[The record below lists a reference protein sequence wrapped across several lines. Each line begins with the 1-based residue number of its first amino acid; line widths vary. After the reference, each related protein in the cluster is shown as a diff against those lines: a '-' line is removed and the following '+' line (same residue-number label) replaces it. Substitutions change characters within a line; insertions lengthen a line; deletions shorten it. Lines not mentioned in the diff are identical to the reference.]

1 MTITSFYPSRWTKR
15 TRWIQCRVPEVVPV
29 LARVPERVRDLD
41 RLEVKEGTRVPK
53 EVIAK
58 EKVNQKLMVQCTEV
72 LKPLRHRNRYA
83 KPENK
88 KFNFFREIEVVYAKP
103 INYRIICPFQKKIF
117 SGVRFSLWIPND
129 QPISQII

>member
-1 MTITSFYPSRWTKR
+1 M
-15 TRWIQCRVPEVVPV
+15 QCRVPEVVPV
-29 LARVPERVRDLD
+29 LARVPELVRDLD
-41 RLEVKEGTRVPK
+41 RLEVKEETRVPK

-88 KFNFFREIEVVYAKP
+88 KFNFFRENQFHEKMVIFSVKP
-103 INYRIICPFQKKIF
+103 IPREK
-117 SGVRFSLWIPND
+117 
-129 QPISQII
+129 